1 MTIARMPPL
10 MMETLVKNQDRLP
23 YSKLVSDTYP
33 LDKVNEAFAQ
43 AEWNERQT
51 KLSRAMLVP

>member
-1 MTIARMPPL
+1 M
-10 MMETLVKNQDRLP
+10 KNQDRLP
-23 YSKLVSDTYP
+23 YSKLVSETYP

-51 KLSRAMLVP
+51 KISRAMLVP